1 MPLVKFDFVVGLV
14 LLDLQF
20 ARRKLRFLI
29 CCLHEG
35 RRRAETL
42 SVVTFGI
49 KFRHRKR
56 TFQILPF
63 FFALRDFPL
72 HYGQK
77 RHVPAKLQPKFAKT
91 FCMLM
96 PNIQTCV
103 LSNN

>member
-1 MPLVKFDFVVGLV
+1 MPLVKFYFVVGLV

-63 FFALRDFPL
+63 ILL
-72 HYGQK
+72 S
-77 RHVPAKLQPKFAKT
+77 VNAKHPNMCAFKQLTVAKD
-91 FCMLM
+91 
-96 PNIQTCV
+96 
-103 LSNN
+103 